1 MGDGPGAAGRDTPSA
16 EEIARAGL
24 RAKRW
29 VLAVAIVVSL
39 WVIAS
44 SSLQI
49 IPQVFGLGVS
59 PLAHTGGP
67 ATVASPERA
76 CAVGIRALLGALDR
90 AGAQLPRAATT
101 ADDTEA
107 MAALRANLSPEWDGA
122 DSVARTCAG
131 TRDGQDAW
139 AALERMRVAEEQ
151 IVRLGRVGLVPLR
164 LDVAAHLP
172 PDLR

>member
-1 MGDGPGAAGRDTPSA
+1 MGDGSGAAGRDAPSA

-29 VLAVAIVVSL
+29 VLAVVIVVSL

-59 PLAHTGGP
+59 PIGAP
-67 ATVASPERA
+67 SAAASPERA
-76 CAVGIRALLGALDR
+76 CAVGIRGLLGALDR
-90 AGAQLPRAATT
+90 AGGQLPRAATT
-101 ADDTEA
+101 SDDTEA
-107 MAALRANLSPEWDGA
+107 MAALRASLSPEWDSA

-131 TRDGQDAW
+131 SRDGQDAW

-164 LDVAAHLP
+164 LDVATHLP